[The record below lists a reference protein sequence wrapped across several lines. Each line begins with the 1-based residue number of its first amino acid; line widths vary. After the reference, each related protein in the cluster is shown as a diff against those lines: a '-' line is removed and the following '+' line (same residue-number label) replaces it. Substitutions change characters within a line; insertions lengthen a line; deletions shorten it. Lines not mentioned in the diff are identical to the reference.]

1 MDKETKI
8 TILNEM
14 FNLKIEKEIII
25 YVLEENSNSFFIQ
38 IMI

>member
-14 FNLKIEKEIII
+14 FNLKIENEIII
-25 YVLEENSNSFFIQ
+25 AKCSIFKENL
-38 IMI
+38 